1 MNCATTTHCAL
12 VLFAILS
19 GAPNALAS
27 YCPNGWTHG
36 NLNYP
41 TALDKTRGNFCYKF
55 FDSSKF
61 WVDAEAMCVS
71 ESAHLMS
78 IHSADEQVIATG
90 LCGSTQQ
97 SRCWIGFNDKQA
109 GTNCEGLNGCV
120 ANYNTNG
127 PWYGSDGS
135 LGNGNPNYSGSQWI
149 DNDND
154 PNNAAGHSPCSGQA
168 CAARNFGYED
178 WSGSGE
184 PNNYNNGGAGSWK
197 GEHCSECWSRCTSWN
212 DMPCQGA
219 VYSKFACK
227 KPANVFPG
235 YYSTS
240 GSPAVGDF
248 GKYFDMRPCPAG
260 RYNAGITDPRNGQYG
275 VGVCSLCPAGTF
287 AVGVADPDGTVS
299 NPGAASS
306 ACGGN
311 CAPGFYC
318 TAGSTR
324 NDPPAGRCPGTPFI
338 CRHLDYCCCLYFLL
352 VLIFFFPSA
361 GRYGTGGSTDSLCSG
376 PCDAGCYCVAGSN
389 QACAAECPAGTY
401 GNGGSTNAACSG
413 DCPAGYYCPQK
424 TSSSTKIEC
433 GGDQYYCP
441 GGSQSPLDV
450 PAGYYATGGSS
461 QTRTSIEICPK
472 GSYCTGGVIVD
483 CPGGYYGQT
492 TGLSTSDCSGKCQA
506 GFYCPTGGAAG
517 GSIDKY
523 GSPHC
528 GSTAGDQ
535 RCDCGRETGGSF
547 VTDAANHY
555 CAAGSALPGAVAAN
569 KYSYP
574 LVDLNGQSW
583 NVNRRE
589 SQKNCETG
597 YTCLNGIR

>member
-197 GEHCSECWSRCTSWN
+197 GEHCSECWGRCTSWN

-338 CRHLDYCCCLYFLL
+338 CRHLDYCCFLYFLL
-352 VLIFFFPSA
+352 VLIFFFPLQLAVTGQGVPPIIFAVASA
-361 GRYGTGGSTDSLCSG
+361 MQDVTVSQDPIKPVRQNVPPVRTET
-376 PCDAGCYCVAGSN
+376 VA
-389 QACAAECPAGTY
+389 APM
-401 GNGGSTNAACSG
+401 
-413 DCPAGYYCPQK
+413 
-424 TSSSTKIEC
+424 
-433 GGDQYYCP
+433 
-441 GGSQSPLDV
+441 LH
-450 PAGYYATGGSS
+450 AT
-461 QTRTSIEICPK
+461 
-472 GSYCTGGVIVD
+472 VIVR
-483 CPGGYYGQT
+483 PVIIAHKKQVLPLKSNAVGINIIAPAVLNPPLMYPRGIMPPVAVHKRGPALKFVQR
-492 TGLSTSDCSGKCQA
+492 GLTVPVVS
-506 GFYCPTGGAAG
+506 
-517 GSIDKY
+517 
-523 GSPHC
+523 
-528 GSTAGDQ
+528 
-535 RCDCGRETGGSF
+535 
-547 VTDAANHY
+547 
-555 CAAGSALPGAVAAN
+555 
-569 KYSYP
+569 
-574 LVDLNGQSW
+574 
-583 NVNRRE
+583 
-589 SQKNCETG
+589 
-597 YTCLNGIR
+597 